1 MIFATMGNTSA
12 TITDTLI
19 DILAYPEI
27 KKKIILEIEQQ
38 LKKEKINLN
47 PENGELFSKNGNFY
61 ISQEMID
68 GMEFLDQCITE
79 TIRLKAPPV
88 HIRKIQ
94 SNLLAENGNILIP
107 KNSFVCVSPW
117 VR

>member
-12 TITDTLI
+12 TITNTLI
-19 DILAYPEI
+19 DLIVYPEI
-27 KKKIILEIEQQ
+27 KKKIIHEIEQQ
-38 LKKEKINLN
+38 LKKEKMNLN
-47 PENGELFSKNGNFY
+47 ANGELYSENGNYY

-68 GMEFLDQCITE
+68 GMEYLDQCITE

-94 SNLLAENGNILIP
+94 TDLYAENGNTLIP
-107 KNSFVCVSPW
+107 RNNFVCVSPW